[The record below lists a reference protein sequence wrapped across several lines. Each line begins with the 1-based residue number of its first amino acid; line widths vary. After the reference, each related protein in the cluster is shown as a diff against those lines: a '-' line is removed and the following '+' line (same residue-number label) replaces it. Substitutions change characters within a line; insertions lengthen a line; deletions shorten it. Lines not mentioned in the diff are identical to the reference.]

1 MPRMADAERKH
12 WAHLYAEVVATEIC
26 CGCSAC
32 IVACPHHVLELS
44 DWDPVQT
51 DLSSPFDDCVHGQEG
66 CSLCAMACLRLD
78 PKIDVIEM
86 GVHGK
91 RRDQDQPEGTYLWK
105 TLARA
110 TYAPIL
116 ERGQDGGAVTALISW
131 GLDTGELD
139 GAAVSAPSETVPWL
153 DEPAIVRTREELLE
167 QAGSR
172 YTYCATP
179 LALKKA
185 AEMKLKNIALVGV
198 SCESTAV
205 RNLAVEGIKRWTRRV
220 GLVIGLMCC
229 ETFDYDAFMVGKVEH
244 DLGIPLDD
252 VVKVNVKGKVILTLK
267 DGRDVDIPLKH
278 ARPFANEWCHHCPDF
293 AAEHADLSCGGLGM
307 EGWTMILVRSERGDD
322 FLRRAVEGGVLEL
335 RPAEQEP
342 KALEVMDRLAR
353 KQRERVGPYDPHA
366 RAAYAS
372 EQALA
377 AARAEEEAKV

>member
-1 MPRMADAERKH
+1 
-12 WAHLYAEVVATEIC
+12 
-26 CGCSAC
+26 
-32 IVACPHHVLELS
+32 
-44 DWDPVQT
+44 
-51 DLSSPFDDCVHGQEG
+51 
-66 CSLCAMACLRLD
+66 
-78 PKIDVIEM
+78 
-86 GVHGK
+86 
-91 RRDQDQPEGTYLWK
+91 
-105 TLARA
+105 
-110 TYAPIL
+110 
-116 ERGQDGGAVTALISW
+116 
-131 GLDTGELD
+131 
-139 GAAVSAPSETVPWL
+139 
-153 DEPAIVRTREELLE
+153 
-167 QAGSR
+167 
-172 YTYCATP
+172 
-179 LALKKA
+179 
-185 AEMKLKNIALVGV
+185 
-198 SCESTAV
+198 
-205 RNLAVEGIKRWTRRV
+205 
-220 GLVIGLMCC
+220 GLMCC